1 VLIKEENMFDLSKL
15 GDMAKLANE
24 AKHMQEKQEYFQKEQ
39 IELLKKISKQLE
51 ELINLTKNK
60 D

>member
-1 VLIKEENMFDLSKL
+1 MKMFDLGKL

-24 AKHMQEKQEYFQKEQ
+24 AKQVQQRQESLQREQ
-39 IELLKKISKQLE
+39 IDLLKKISKQLE
-51 ELINLTKNK
+51 ELIALTKSK

>member
-1 VLIKEENMFDLSKL
+1 MFDFSKL

-24 AKHMQEKQEYFQKEQ
+24 AKQVQQKQESLQREQ
-39 IELLKKISKQLE
+39 IDLLKRISKQLE
-51 ELINLTKNK
+51 ELINLAKNK

>member
-1 VLIKEENMFDLSKL
+1 MFDFSKL

-24 AKHMQEKQEYFQKEQ
+24 AKQIQEKQEHLQKEQ
-39 IELLKKISKQLE
+39 IELLKKISKQME

-60 D
+60 N